1 MSEAPLLSV
10 RISASYA
17 GKGGVL
23 RDVALDLAR
32 GEVLGLVGQSG
43 CGKSTLALSIL
54 RLLDLKGGRA
64 EGHILFGGRDLMTI
78 EEREM
83 RSLRGSEIGLVLQSP
98 ISALNPTL
106 RVGTQLEEAWRAH
119 RRSTRAEREGALLD
133 TLENVSLTRDRG
145 LLRRHPAQLSVG
157 QAQRVLIGM
166 AVLHRP
172 KLLIADEPTSALDI
186 ITQAEILELFSGL
199 SRAMGMSILYI
210 SHDLLS
216 VATISDRVAVMD
228 QGQIV
233 ECRPTC
239 ELFTSPAHP
248 YTRKLIAALPV
259 TPRFDMPS
267 ERAVHPRT
275 AIEPL
280 AATATIDPC
289 LV

>member
-1 MSEAPLLSV
+1 V
-10 RISASYA
+10 RISANYA
-17 GKGGVL
+17 GKGAVL
-23 RDVALDLAR
+23 RDVSLDLGH

-64 EGHILFGGRDLMTI
+64 EGKILFGGRDLMNI

-83 RSLRGSEIGLVLQSP
+83 RSMRGREIGLVLQSP
-98 ISALNPTL
+98 ISALNPAL

-119 RRSTRAEREGALLD
+119 RRSSGAERERALLD
-133 TLENVSLTRDRG
+133 TLENVSLTRDRS
-145 LLRRHPAQLSVG
+145 LLRRYPAQLSVG

-186 ITQAEILELFSGL
+186 ITQAEILDLFSAL

-210 SHDLLS
+210 SHDLPS
-216 VATISDRVAVMD
+216 VATISHRVAVID

-233 ECRPTC
+233 ECRPTR
-239 ELFTSPAHP
+239 ELFTSPAHS

-259 TPRFDMPS
+259 APRF
-267 ERAVHPRT
+267 EGRLEQTVHPRA
-275 AIEPL
+275 AIEPP

-289 LV
+289 PV